1 MLLNKFRGPVAETDL
16 KETLNEIYKSI
27 PLSDD
32 SNFELE
38 YEVLEEIGNELVQE
52 EMEWYSCCFYN
63 RGHAPYGHTMFLLLG
78 RQMLQPEEIKTIDP
92 RESFSSLH
100 CLPLLQFVYNEW

>member
-27 PLSDD
+27 PFLDD
-32 SNFELE
+32 FNFELE

-52 EMEWYSCCFYN
+52 EMKWYLCWFYIRN
-63 RGHAPYGHTMFLLLG
+63 CVSYYRYF
-78 RQMLQPEEIKTIDP
+78 
-92 RESFSSLH
+92 
-100 CLPLLQFVYNEW
+100 